1 MAGGHVEF
9 EAPRTEVIN
18 GSTAR
23 PTPMLMLLESL
34 IAAKLLEIELRI
46 VNKDKAAPIGSV
58 RLLYMVQ
65 ERKSCF
71 QRYTALAG

>member
-23 PTPMLMLLESL
+23 PMPTLLLLETR
-34 IAAKLLEIELRI
+34 IAD
-46 VNKDKAAPIGSV
+46 VGS
-58 RLLYMVQ
+58 Q
-65 ERKSCF
+65 GN
-71 QRYTALAG
+71 Q